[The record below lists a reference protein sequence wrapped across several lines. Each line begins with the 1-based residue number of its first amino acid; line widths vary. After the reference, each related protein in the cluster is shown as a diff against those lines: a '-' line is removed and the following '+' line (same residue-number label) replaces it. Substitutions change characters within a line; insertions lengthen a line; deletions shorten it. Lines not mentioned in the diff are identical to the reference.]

1 MIHVLKLCKEVHW
14 HGQNMNLFL
23 RIYSFI
29 YHMQGMVY
37 ICMKW
42 EYTSKDICFNNS
54 KWNSASDWLLPW
66 YKSKYNETALL
77 NVWCLLHRQI
87 LGSIY
92 LPIYKL
98 VTVYIYYLLYN
109 YVHLYTHSNHSN
121 TQTQRRKLR
130 VWAGGLNR
138 TQKTPLDMERIFRS
152 NWCFYHGWHESF
164 YFDEKRKYIQWKQT
178 QQKTPMEF
186 KVW

>member
-14 HGQNMNLFL
+14 HGQNVNLFL

-29 YHMQGMVY
+29 HHMQGMVY

-42 EYTSKDICFNNS
+42 EYTSEDICFNNS
-54 KWNSASDWLLPW
+54 KWNSAGDWLLPW

-92 LPIYKL
+92 LSIYKL

-121 TQTQRRKLR
+121 TQRQRRKLR
-130 VWAGGLNR
+130 VWAGG
-138 TQKTPLDMERIFRS
+138 
-152 NWCFYHGWHESF
+152 
-164 YFDEKRKYIQWKQT
+164 
-178 QQKTPMEF
+178 
-186 KVW
+186 

>member
-1 MIHVLKLCKEVHW
+1 MGKTWIFFFEYIVLYIICKEW
-14 HGQNMNLFL
+14 FTFAWNGNILL
-23 RIYSFI
+23 KIYVSTT
-29 YHMQGMVY
+29 V
-37 ICMKW
+37 
-42 EYTSKDICFNNS
+42 
-54 KWNSASDWLLPW
+54 
-66 YKSKYNETALL
+66 NETVLAIGC
-77 NVWCLLHRQI
+77 CLGNQNTMRQPCWMFDVFCTDKFWV
-87 LGSIY
+87 LYIY
-92 LPIYKL
+92 LYTNWSQYI
-98 VTVYIYYLLYN
+98 YIYYLLYN

-121 TQTQRRKLR
+121 TQRQRRKLR

>member
-14 HGQNMNLFL
+14 HGQNVNLFL

-29 YHMQGMVY
+29 HHMQGMVY

-42 EYTSKDICFNNS
+42 EYTSEDICFNNS

-92 LPIYKL
+92 LSIYKL
-98 VTVYIYYLLYN
+98 VTVYIYIICYIIMYI
-109 YVHLYTHSNHSN
+109 YIHIQT
-121 TQTQRRKLR
+121 TQTHRHKEE
-130 VWAGGLNR
+130 N
-138 TQKTPLDMERIFRS
+138 
-152 NWCFYHGWHESF
+152 
-164 YFDEKRKYIQWKQT
+164 
-178 QQKTPMEF
+178 
-186 KVW
+186 